1 MISRCQRTTYPLRS
15 DQVVLGDDKDKD
27 EDEDENGDE
36 DDDNHVSNDMNM

>member
-1 MISRCQRTTYPLRS
+1 MISRCQRTTCPLRS

-27 EDEDENGDE
+27 DEDENGDE